1 MLRKAQ
7 RISIFKIRTGMNG
20 PLNNR
25 LLKRIKYPVSQFFCD
40 DLKTALLNLSRQYIL
55 KFYLHASPSSN
66 I

>member
-1 MLRKAQ
+1 
-7 RISIFKIRTGMNG
+7 MNG

-55 KFYLHASPSSN
+55 KYYLHASPSSN